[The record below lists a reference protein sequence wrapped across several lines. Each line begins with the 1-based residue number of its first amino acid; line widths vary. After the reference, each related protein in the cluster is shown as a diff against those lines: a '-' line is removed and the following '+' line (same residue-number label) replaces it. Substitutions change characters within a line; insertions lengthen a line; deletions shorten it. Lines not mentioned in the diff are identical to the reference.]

1 MEECI
6 ACYLVGSPKNSAQEE
21 RISRPFIVPGD
32 TDALVCK
39 HKNLTFEKFGWVEI
53 VGRNWGPGAENCW
66 KSGLHKETGHA
77 HLFFTTLW
85 NV

>member
-39 HKNLTFEKFGWVEI
+39 HKKLDFWKIW
-53 VGRNWGPGAENCW
+53 VGRNWEAEPVDQGEAQVLKIVENRV
-66 KSGLHKETGHA
+66 
-77 HLFFTTLW
+77 FTRRRGTPICF
-85 NV
+85 